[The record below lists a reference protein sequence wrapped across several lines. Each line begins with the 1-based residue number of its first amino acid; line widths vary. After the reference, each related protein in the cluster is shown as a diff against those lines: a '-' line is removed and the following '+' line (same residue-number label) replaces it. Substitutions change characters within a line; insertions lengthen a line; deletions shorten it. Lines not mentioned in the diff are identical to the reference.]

1 MITLLSFDYDLD
13 DANTGYVIGDHP
25 IVNGGDKIP
34 LYIPKLMSKIPH
46 GKEKETNIV
55 SIDSAAYIYKNASSC
70 LPTNKTKIKSLNY
83 LWGIAENNYEFKDGL
98 MNGQKVHVYYN
109 NDSIRQI
116 YFNLTI
122 K

>member
-25 IVNGGDKIP
+25 NVKGGDKIP

-46 GKEKETNIV
+46 GKEIETNILSV
-55 SIDSAAYIYKNASSC
+55 DSSSYIYINAASC
-70 LPTNKTKIKSLNY
+70 LPTNKTKLKSLNY
-83 LWGIAENNYEFKDGL
+83 LLGTAESNCEYKDGL
-98 MNGQKVHVYYN
+98 TNGQKVYVYYD

>member
-70 LPTNKTKIKSLNY
+70 LPTKSLNY